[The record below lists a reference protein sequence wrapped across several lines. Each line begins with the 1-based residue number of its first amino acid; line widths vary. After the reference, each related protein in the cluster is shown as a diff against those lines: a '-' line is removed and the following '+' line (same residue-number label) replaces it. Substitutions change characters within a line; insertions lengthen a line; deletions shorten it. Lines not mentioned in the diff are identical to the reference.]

1 MKIKLTLRGRGPS
14 DINLLVTADNTATI
28 GDIAA
33 ALATAGPTEAGSLV
47 DPASVTLRLLDS
59 QSSGV
64 SSVLAPSSF
73 VTESEL
79 RSGALVD
86 ITTADQAV
94 GSGGDKAAELR
105 VLDGPD
111 RGMVVPLPFGS
122 STLGRSRRCDVT
134 LTDLRVSKQHMRI
147 TIGAG
152 GVEVHDLNSANGVIV
167 GDMRVQ
173 RLRVGPADDI
183 SLGESTV
190 RVVQLRE
197 AEEGV
202 GESTD
207 IAFIRSPQVLPRVE
221 VQKVTVPGAPE
232 PSRPNR
238 FPFLMLLTPL
248 IMGAAFYAITQN
260 LMSMVFIALSPLM
273 MIGTWLDNRI
283 QARKMHRESVEN
295 YGATLGLIREE
306 LEEYRR
312 ADIEARH
319 AQYPP
324 IDKIAAGAMRREGVL
339 WSRRPEH
346 PEFLSVR
353 LGIGTDDAAIAF
365 ETGEMS
371 KGIPDCIKLARQLCE
386 EFETVDNVPMVVNLR
401 QVGGLGL
408 CGPRQWL
415 QEVQAAVTVQIAS
428 LYSPAE
434 VVIACLTSGARL
446 ESWEWLEWL
455 PHTSSPHTPLAANHL
470 ASDSATGNE
479 LLSALEGVLEDRQ
492 KSRESGGPKI
502 ERGPIFDSTKAERPG
517 GEVPAIVV
525 IVDDVTVDQAR
536 LNRLAELGPDA
547 GIHVVWSAETLGE
560 IPAACRTFV
569 AIDRRD
575 GAFGE
580 VRRGRVVHPVAL
592 DRLNQADAR
601 RFARILAPVVDA
613 GVPVDD
619 DSDLPRSISYVQ
631 LTGHDIAD
639 SPEAAL
645 ERWQMSGSI
654 LGRSPGAEAVPGPP
668 VSLSAIVGQG
678 SASPVVLDLRMHGP
692 HALVGGTTGAGKSE
706 FLQAWVLGMA
716 QSLSPDRVTF
726 LFVDYKGGSAFA
738 RCSDLP
744 HFVGMVTDLSPF
756 LVRRALTS
764 LRAELHYREELLNR
778 KGAKDLVT
786 LEKRGDPECPPSLVI
801 VVDEFA
807 ALVGEVPEFVDG
819 IVDVAQRGRSLG
831 LHLILATQRPAGVIK
846 DNLRANTNLRVAL
859 RMADESD
866 SQDVLGDM
874 MAAHFP
880 QEAPGRG
887 AAKTGPGR
895 ITVFQ
900 SAYPGART
908 SEDVQAAAIGV
919 EEMDF
924 GTPRPWHV
932 AEPPRPGKDVPQDL
946 DRVVDTLREAA
957 RVAHIPAPRRPWL
970 PELAQ
975 TYDIQGLNQR
985 TDSELVLGVVD
996 DPEHQAHLR
1005 ECFFPDREGNIAF
1018 YGASGSGKTT
1028 ALRTLAIAAGITPRG
1043 GPVNVYGLDYAGGG
1057 LDMLTSMPHVGDVV
1071 SGDDEERVYRVINMI
1086 GDIVDERAARFSKI
1100 RAQDLAAYRRISGN
1114 AAEPRVLLLIDNIGS
1129 LVDELQSAT
1138 RHQKLWN
1145 RFQQILLDGRSVGVH
1160 VAAGADRYQAIPT
1173 SLASNF
1179 QRKIVFRQADVDG
1192 YLNFGVAR
1200 DVLDPTSFPGRALQV
1215 GDSRVLQIAIL
1226 GDNINPLAQSRMIE
1240 QLGVFMSKTPR
1251 QWPSPVGAMP
1261 EVLPATQVPE
1271 SIAGNPVIGM
1281 ESESLAPLAFRGVG
1295 TLSVGG
1301 GPQTGRSNAMA
1312 WLAHTLMKA
1321 YPQATF
1327 LHISSGRSAL
1337 SNRFRWAEHAVGV
1350 EATQELLTRNKQLLE
1365 EQAPEG
1371 EPGVILVVENLAG
1384 YVYSAAD
1391 STLTECITL
1400 ARSNGHLVVAE
1411 ADVSG
1416 WSRAGGLGSAIKG
1429 GRAGLVL
1436 CPAVSDSDY
1445 VIGVSAPA
1453 LASRE
1458 NVPGRGYFAQ
1468 NGKIWKV
1475 QIPLMGIGTH

>member
-14 DINLLVTADNTATI
+14 DINLLVTADNTATV

-33 ALATAGPTEAGSLV
+33 ALASAGPAQAGALV
-47 DPASVTLRLLDS
+47 DPATVTLRLLDP
-59 QSSGV
+59 QSNRATA
-64 SSVLAPSSF
+64 VLAPSAF
-73 VTESEL
+73 ITESEL
-79 RSGALVD
+79 RSGNLVD
-86 ITTADQAV
+86 ITSADQAV
-94 GSGGDKAAELR
+94 GLGGDKAAEMR

-111 RGMVVPLPFGS
+111 RGMVAPLPFGS
-122 STLGRSRRCDVT
+122 STLGRSRQCDVA
-134 LTDLRVSKQHMRI
+134 LTDPLVSKQHMRI

-152 GVEVHDLNSANGVIV
+152 GVEVHDLNSANGVVV

-183 SLGESTV
+183 TLGASVV
-190 RVVQLRE
+190 RVVQLRQ
-197 AEEGV
+197 AEEGAAD
-202 GESTD
+202 STD
-207 IAFIRSPQVLPRVE
+207 IAFIRSPRVLPRVE
-221 VQKVTVPGAPE
+221 VQQISIPGAPE
-232 PSRPNR
+232 PARPHR
-238 FPFLMLLTPL
+238 FPYLMMLAPM
-248 IMGAAFYAITQN
+248 IMGAVIFAMTRNA
-260 LMSMVFIALSPLM
+260 MSMVFIGLSPLM

-283 QARKMHRESVEN
+283 QARKMREESIEN
-295 YGATLGLIREE
+295 YSATLALIRQD
-306 LEEYRR
+306 LEEFRR
-312 ADIEARH
+312 ADFEARH
-319 AQYPP
+319 AQFPP
-324 IDKIAAGAMRREGVL
+324 IETVAASAMRREGL
-339 WSRRPEH
+339 MWSRRPEH

-353 LGIGTDDAAIAF
+353 LGIGTDDSAIAF
-365 ETGEMS
+365 QMGEMS
-371 KGIPDCIKLARQLCE
+371 KGIPDCIRLARTLCD
-386 EFETVDNVPMVVNLR
+386 EFKTVEKVPMVVNLR
-401 QVGGLGL
+401 AVGGLGL
-408 CGPRQWL
+408 CGPRPWL
-415 QEVQAAVTVQIAS
+415 QEIQAAVTVQMAA

-446 ESWEWLEWL
+446 ENWEWLEWL

-479 LLSALEGVLEDRQ
+479 LLSALEGVLDQRQ
-492 KSRESGGPKI
+492 QSATGADSKA
-502 ERGPIFDSTKAERPG
+502 ERGPILESSKSEIHG
-517 GEVPAIVV
+517 GAVPAIVV
-525 IVDDVTVDQAR
+525 IVDDVVVDRAR

-569 AIDRRD
+569 AIDRHD

-592 DRLNQADAR
+592 DRLNPADAR
-601 RFARILAPVVDA
+601 RFAKVLAPVVDA

-639 SPEAAL
+639 NPEAAL
-645 ERWQMSGSI
+645 ERWRIAGSI
-654 LGRSPGAEAVPGPP
+654 HDRSPGAEPKPGPP
-668 VSLSAIVGQG
+668 VSLAAIVGQG
-678 SASPVVLDLRMHGP
+678 TTSPVVLDLRTHGP

-764 LRAELHYREELLNR
+764 LRAELHHREELLNV
-778 KGAKDLVT
+778 KGAKDLAT
-786 LEKRGDPECPPSLVI
+786 LEKRGDPECPPTLVI

-866 SQDVLGDM
+866 SQDVLGDK

-880 QEAPGRG
+880 QESPGRG

-900 SAYPGART
+900 SAYPGAQT
-908 SEDVQAAAIGV
+908 SQEVQAVSVGV

-924 GTPRPWHV
+924 GTPHAWHV

-957 RVAHIPAPRRPWL
+957 RMAGIPSPRRPWL

-985 TDSELVLGVVD
+985 RDDELVLGVVD
-996 DPEHQAHLR
+996 DPEKQAHSR
-1005 ECFFPDREGNIAF
+1005 EFFFPDREGNIAF

-1028 ALRTLAIAAGITPRG
+1028 ALRTLAIAAGITPKS
-1043 GPVNVYGLDYAGGG
+1043 GPVDVYGLDYAGGG
-1057 LDMLTSMPHVGDVV
+1057 LDMLKTMPHVGDVV
-1071 SGDDEERVYRVINMI
+1071 PGDNEERVYRVINMI
-1086 GDIVDERAARFSKI
+1086 GDIVDERAARFS
-1100 RAQDLAAYRRISGN
+1100 RVSAQDLTAYRKSSGN
-1114 AAEPRVLLLIDNIGS
+1114 VQVPRILLLIDNIGA
-1129 LVDELQSAT
+1129 LVEELQSAT

-1145 RFQQILLDGRSVGVH
+1145 RFQQILLDGRSLGVH
-1160 VAAGADRYQAIPT
+1160 VAAGADRFQAIPT

-1179 QRKIVFRQADVDG
+1179 QRKIVLRQADADA
-1192 YLNFGVAR
+1192 YLNFGVPR
-1200 DVLDPTSFPGRALQV
+1200 DVLSPTSFPGRALQV
-1215 GDSRVLQIAIL
+1215 GDSRVLQIAIM
-1226 GDNINPLAQSRMIE
+1226 GDNINTLAQSRLIE
-1240 QLGVFMSKTPR
+1240 QLGSFMKKTPR
-1251 QWPSPVGAMP
+1251 QWPKPIGAMP
-1261 EVLPATQVPE
+1261 EVLRAAQIPAGAV
-1271 SIAGNPVIGM
+1271 GRPVIGM
-1281 ESESLAPLAFRGVG
+1281 GAAEPAPRACRGVG

-1301 GPQTGRSNAMA
+1301 GPQTGRSNAVA

-1321 YPQATF
+1321 YPGATF
-1327 LHISSGRSAL
+1327 LHASSGRSAL
-1337 SNRFRWAEHAVGV
+1337 STRFDWAEHVVGV
-1350 EATQELLTRNKQLLE
+1350 DATQEMIARHKVLFE
-1365 EQAPEG
+1365 EPAPESG
-1371 EPGVILVVENLAG
+1371 PGVVLVVENLAG

-1391 STLTECITL
+1391 STLTECIAL
-1400 ARSNGHLVVAE
+1400 ARSNGHLVIAE
-1411 ADVSG
+1411 ADISG
-1416 WSRAGGLGSAIKG
+1416 WSRAGGLGTAVKG

-1436 CPAVSDSDY
+1436 CPALSDSDY

-1475 QIPLMGIGTH
+1475 QVPLL